1 VVDEQSR
8 KLINSAVKEEEI
20 LNLNVSSELCSG
32 PRTLDSLLT
41 STVTPQILNRLS
53 SDGCPI
59 QIWTLCT
66 FSRRS
71 HGLLTV

>member
-1 VVDEQSR
+1 MVDEQSR

-20 LNLNVSSELCSG
+20 LNLNVSSELFSG
-32 PRTLDSLLT
+32 SRALDSLLT
-41 STVTPQILNRLS
+41 ITVTPQMSNRSS

-59 QIWTLCT
+59 RIWTLYT

-71 HGLLTV
+71 HGSSTV